1 MRCGGAAAVA
11 ALAGAPG
18 RRHHAVMPSG
28 GPRPRDASGPRR
40 AGRLDARLAREQAI
54 ARRIALVLAAALVA
68 ALLGPWVVG
77 YFAA

>member
-1 MRCGGAAAVA
+1 
-11 ALAGAPG
+11 
-18 RRHHAVMPSG
+18 MPSG
-28 GPRPRDASGPRR
+28 GPQPRDASGPRR